1 MNILAIGAH
10 PDDIEIGCGG
20 TLLKYARAGHNVHL
34 LVLTEGNIGGEPS
47 VRKSEQEKVA
57 GYIGAKGLFFGGYR
71 DTELTDNRDLILTI
85 EQVKDKTDPDIVFV
99 NYSDDTHQDH
109 RATCTAAVSA
119 TRYVKEVLFYEVP
132 SSYSFN
138 PRIFVDI
145 EAVLNDKMELL
156 RLHASQFDKTRV
168 KNLNIEESAHA
179 CAVFRGYQGRVKF
192 AEGFKPLRIRRDI
205 V

>member
-1 MNILAIGAH
+1 MNIQAIGAH

-20 TLLKYARAGHNVHL
+20 TLLKYARAGHNVFL
-34 LVLTEGNIGGEPS
+34 LVLTEGNIGGEPA
-47 VRKSEQEKVA
+47 VRKAEQEKVA

-71 DTELTDNRDLILTI
+71 DTELEDNRDLILTI
-85 EQVKDKTDPDIVFV
+85 EQVKDKTDPDIVFL
-99 NYSDDTHQDH
+99 NYSEDTHQDH
-109 RATCTAAVSA
+109 RAASNAGVSA

-132 SSYSFN
+132 TSFN
-138 PRIFVDI
+138 FDPKIFVNVED
-145 EAVLNDKMELL
+145 VLEDKMKLL

-168 KNLNIEESAHA
+168 KNLTIEESAHA

-192 AEGFKPLRIRRDI
+192 AEGFKPLRIQRDI